1 MSKNSPATT
10 SGYTR
15 TQGAARQPLPGRLSR
30 LPSEARWIAG
40 PPVCGALAKIRNRL
54 VWL

>member
-30 LPSEARWIAG
+30 LLSEARWIAG
-40 PPVCGALAKIRNRL
+40 AVAFLYFVLIL
-54 VWL
+54 